1 MRVVSGIRSSHMSNC
16 RLSDDLAKIRKF
28 IDNKRFIDA
37 KSMSFDL
44 LYSAGG
50 LSPYWTK
57 EEAQFIK
64 TIVAAQSHE
73 EMEELLEWV

>member
-1 MRVVSGIRSSHMSNC
+1 MSNC

-28 IDNKRFIDA
+28 IDNKRFINA

-44 LYSAGG
+44 LYSTGG

-64 TIVAAQSHE
+64 TIVESQTHE